1 MALDAV
7 IGLFTVMTACQ
18 WRVTPA
24 VSLSAPVRVI
34 VLEGSCLVLPC
45 SFSPVLN
52 AEKMEVRLARTPT
65 SYFMMLRTTVFSTRR
80 GDAIH
85 SDFRERTSLA
95 GNISSGDCSI
105 NIGRIRRE
113 DQNTYELQMREQG
126 QMSWA
131 VGAKINISVTG
142 TPEPPEVTDPGPVKE
157 GQRVVLNC
165 SVKLS
170 CPSERPRLLWKWERG
185 DQGGSSV
192 HGDTELQHVPGELP
206 VMWTSLSFTV
216 PKHTNPRVRCEV
228 EYPKN
233 RRSSFT
239 REILVHFPPKDVS
252 IQVFTVSVRVG
263 GNALVSCSCKADP
276 PVLEYQ
282 WSTVQSGNKVIL
294 PKRTPTIRIYNVTR
308 DTRVQCTA
316 TNRLGWATSS
326 LTALNVQYTPVILS
340 NSSCD
345 WDGTLLSC
353 FCAVDSNPRPAVTWS
368 VNGTHL
374 PEGYNTSFSYFNHI
388 LVATLSGI
396 ADAPLPVECYA
407 INSLG
412 NDSQILFEAHDGH
425 LIWTLIPTACAV
437 LFLLLLSLLLI
448 CYCCCWTNRQRRVMT
463 YRPPTIHPESL
474 GIYQER
480 MPLYINCSEVTH
492 IYTNGSYQLIYQN
505 CTPLFVR
512 SKQMHKRQRRGAR
525 RQRVQPERPTP
536 IAIDSDTAIYVE
548 VI

>member
-18 WRVTPA
+18 WRATPA

-34 VLEGSCLVLPC
+34 VLEGSCLILPC
-45 SFSPVLN
+45 SFSPVLTT
-52 AEKMEVRLARTPT
+52 EKMEVRLARTPT
-65 SYFMMLRTTVFSTRR
+65 SYFMMLRTTVFSTHR

-126 QMSWA
+126 QRSWA
-131 VGAKINISVTG
+131 VGTKINVSVTG

-192 HGDTELQHVPGELP
+192 HGDTELQYVPGELP

-239 REILVHFPPKDVS
+239 REILVHFPPKDVF
-252 IQVFTVSVRVG
+252 IQVLTVSVRVG
-263 GNALVSCSCKADP
+263 GNALLSCSCKADP

-407 INSLG
+407 VNSLG
-412 NDSQILFEAHDGH
+412 NDSHILFEAHDGH
-425 LIWTLIPTACAV
+425 LIWTLIPIACAV
-437 LFLLLLSLLLI
+437 LFLLLLSLLI

-463 YRPPTIHPESL
+463 YRPPAIHPESL

-536 IAIDSDTAIYVE
+536 ITIDSDTAIYVE